1 MIKCVRV
8 LCVKFGHACVH
19 GIWLC
24 ACVCSISQPF
34 SWPPYAELGA
44 QAGSIC
50 RVNAQPQPRA
60 AVPYKPHYSSR
71 NHAKKIT
78 TATRTPSG
86 RTKTFAV
93 RDRHNWW
100 SQGLS
105 HNDKVARACLGR
117 CFWNSFWLSE
127 QVSDEHCRQEFIILN
142 GQACNW
148 TSYPLVKWSGEE
160 LHFLSFISLE

>member
-71 NHAKKIT
+71 NHAKKSQPPHAHPADAQRHSQWETDTIDGAKDYHT
-78 TATRTPSG
+78 M
-86 RTKTFAV
+86 TKSPEPA
-93 RDRHNWW
+93 WE
-100 SQGLS
+100 G
-105 HNDKVARACLGR
+105 
-117 CFWNSFWLSE
+117 FWNSFWLSE

-148 TSYPLVKWSGEE
+148 TSYPLVKWSGVERSCI
-160 LHFLSFISLE
+160 F

>member
-8 LCVKFGHACVH
+8 LCVKFGHACAH
-19 GIWLC
+19 GMWLC
-24 ACVCSISQPF
+24 APLASL
-34 SWPPYAELGA
+34 PPGHHMQSLEPRPAPSVGLMPSLSPEQLSPTSLIIL
-44 QAGSIC
+44 AGTMQ
-50 RVNAQPQPRA
+50 NL
-60 AVPYKPHYSSR
+60 
-71 NHAKKIT
+71 T

-148 TSYPLVKWSGEE
+148 TSYPLVEWSGEE
-160 LHFLSFISLE
+160 HILHTQE

>member
-71 NHAKKIT
+71 NHGKKSQPPHAHPADAQRHSQWETDTIDGAKDYHTMTKSPEPAWEGVSET
-78 TATRTPSG
+78 HFGCLSRCQMNTA
-86 RTKTFAV
+86 
-93 RDRHNWW
+93 
-100 SQGLS
+100 
-105 HNDKVARACLGR
+105 DK
-117 CFWNSFWLSE
+117 NSLFST
-127 QVSDEHCRQEFIILN
+127 VKPAT
-142 GQACNW
+142 GQA
-148 TSYPLVKWSGEE
+148 T
-160 LHFLSFISLE
+160 H